1 MRSCLLLLFIAQ
13 VAFARHR
20 IPSPHRRTFESRDRS
35 LDTTPPFAERALADN
50 IAALLGAPMNSLIA
64 GISQAATA
72 LESLG
77 FGPPDMA
84 GIENGLGPGQDP
96 DAVSRLEPDAS
107 GRRAEGNLTYY
118 FVTNDF
124 ARGIYMLKSQ
134 DLNSIFADP
143 SSEKQIFEYDKAVG
157 TEAPSLFEWS
167 EGRWLIYVSSVGAE
181 GNGSMRV
188 LQAKSDDLWG
198 DWEDLGEMR
207 HANGDRLTNYDG
219 HAFRHPNG
227 KRYFTY
233 SALRSVE
240 IAELTSPTT
249 VGRATVWASGD
260 GERTIEAPG
269 SFVSGQKLNII
280 WSENV
285 FAQPDYNT
293 INRAISV
300 DDDPL
305 DPASWRNSANVTF
318 LRSGNGVYG
327 PGSACVYNGP
337 DERPWIAYSAFYM
350 PQGFPLT
357 ENPRRVQTQPLIVYD
372 DEIQP
377 MAPDRP
383 TRFLD

>member
-143 SSEKQIFEYDKAVG
+143 SSEKQIVG
-157 TEAPSLFEWS
+157 EE
-167 EGRWLIYVSSVGAE
+167 
-181 GNGSMRV
+181 
-188 LQAKSDDLWG
+188 
-198 DWEDLGEMR
+198 
-207 HANGDRLTNYDG
+207 
-219 HAFRHPNG
+219 
-227 KRYFTY
+227 
-233 SALRSVE
+233 
-240 IAELTSPTT
+240 ELTMAMPLAHTT
-249 VGRATVWASGD
+249 RSSSTTRPSAPRRRRCSSGARAAGSSTSRPSVPRATARCACCRQRATTCGATGRIWA
-260 GERTIEAPG
+260 RCA
-269 SFVSGQKLNII
+269 
-280 WSENV
+280 
-285 FAQPDYNT
+285 
-293 INRAISV
+293 
-300 DDDPL
+300 
-305 DPASWRNSANVTF
+305 
-318 LRSGNGVYG
+318 
-327 PGSACVYNGP
+327 
-337 DERPWIAYSAFYM
+337 M
-350 PQGFPLT
+350 PTATG
-357 ENPRRVQTQPLIVYD
+357 
-372 DEIQP
+372 
-377 MAPDRP
+377 
-383 TRFLD
+383 